1 MRWNSPVSGWILGA
15 SYLSNDL
22 KAPEASMDG
31 MPTPYRFKYDT
42 QDFYSEYDYKKVTLS
57 MEWNIEPS
65 WQYLGTSP
73 VLYSPSRIWYWMG
86 TYHVTDRWSA
96 GAYYSTDWGPEG
108 NRDRSDPA
116 NYSHEAVVNTRFD
129 FNKYFYLKV
138 EGHYIDGDTDGLYS
152 IYNPKG
158 LERITPLYVMRA
170 GFAF

>member
-108 NRDRSDPA
+108 NRDRNDPA

-129 FNKYFYLKV
+129 FNKFFYLKV
-138 EGHYIDGDTDGLYS
+138 EGHYIDGDADGLYS
-152 IYNPKG
+152 IYNPNG
-158 LERITPLYVMRA
+158 LERITRLYVMRA